1 MKLRHASF
9 GTILFTL
16 CNYAILA
23 ALAAAC
29 VFPVIHVL
37 AISLSAATPVAA
49 GEVNLWP
56 VEFTT
61 RAYAFVLAKPEFVS
75 AFLRSVLRVAI
86 GVPLGICVTLLVA
99 YPLSRERK
107 EFRARNAAV
116 WFFVI
121 PMLFGG
127 GLIPTYIIVN
137 ATGLI
142 DTIWALVLPGA
153 VGSFSAILLL
163 NFIRGLPRQLE
174 EAAYMDGAGHWRTLF
189 SVVLPLSLP
198 VLATLTLFSF
208 VGHWN
213 SWFDGIIYMNSP
225 AKYPLQSYL
234 KTVVLN
240 KDPRFLTEHDVKL
253 LRLVSDRTTR
263 AAEIFVAMVPVMAV
277 YPFLQRYFIHGIKL
291 GSVKE

>member
-1 MKLRHASF
+1 
-9 GTILFTL
+9 
-16 CNYAILA
+16 
-23 ALAAAC
+23 
-29 VFPVIHVL
+29 
-37 AISLSAATPVAA
+37 
-49 GEVNLWP
+49 
-56 VEFTT
+56 
-61 RAYAFVLAKPEFVS
+61 
-75 AFLRSVLRVAI
+75 
-86 GVPLGICVTLLVA
+86 
-99 YPLSRERK
+99 
-107 EFRARNAAV
+107 
-116 WFFVI
+116 
-121 PMLFGG
+121 MLFGG

-253 LRLVSDRTTR
+253 LALVSDRTTR

-277 YPFLQRYFIHGIKL
+277 YPFLQRYFISGIVV
-291 GSVKE
+291 GSVKG

>member
-1 MKLRHASF
+1 MKLRHASA
-9 GTILFTL
+9 GSIAFTVANHL
-16 CNYAILA
+16 VLA

-37 AISLSAATPVAA
+37 AISLSGATPVAA

-56 VEFTT
+56 VQFTT
-61 RAYAFVLAKPEFVS
+61 RAYGFVLSKPEFVR
-75 AFLRSVLRVAI
+75 AFLMSVLRVAL
-86 GVPLGICVTLLVA
+86 GVPVSIAVTLLVA
-99 YPLSRERK
+99 YPLSREKK
-107 EFRARNAAV
+107 EFRARDAAV
-116 WFFVI
+116 WFFVV

-127 GLIPTYIIVN
+127 GLIPTYVIVN

-142 DTIWALVLPGA
+142 DTVWALVLPGA
-153 VGSFSAILLL
+153 VGGFSAVLLL

-174 EAAYMDGAGHWRTLF
+174 EAAYMDGAGHWRVLA

-253 LRLVSDRTTR
+253 LQLVSDRTTR

-277 YPFLQRYFIHGIKL
+277 YPFLQRYFISGIVV
-291 GSVKE
+291 GSVKG